1 MPRFGHGGDRD
12 CRQVGE
18 SARIPHMNV
27 SRFEWVPMPM
37 REQTRGVTMASSKL
51 IAGRSRLAAAAIGSG
66 FAMVL
71 GAWFWGFASP
81 DQLLERSY
89 ARVTPQ
95 GTIFLD
101 DAGSA
106 TPALPVTQV
115 ALPAT
120 QPSQQQP
127 ALVVDGEPVPTGI
140 LSEPLVAGE
149 RVEFRGA
156 DAKAR
161 TVEVQSVAEMGA
173 PVAGMPGVRLQLV
186 TARTL
191 DKPRPQMLRLI
202 FAVREAPPAKPVV
215 PVATPVADKV
225 L

>member
-1 MPRFGHGGDRD
+1 
-12 CRQVGE
+12 
-18 SARIPHMNV
+18 MNK
-27 SRFEWVPMPM
+27 SRFEWVSMPM

-71 GAWFWGFASP
+71 GAWLWGFASP

-101 DAGSA
+101 DAGST
-106 TPALPVTQV
+106 TPPLPVTQV
-115 ALPAT
+115 ALPVT
-120 QPSQQQP
+120 PPNQQP
-127 ALVVDGEPVPTGI
+127 ALVVDGEPVPTGV

-156 DAKAR
+156 DAKTR

-202 FAVREAPPAKPVV
+202 FAVREAPPAKPV